1 MFSSADHFLIDTV
14 TAMARIVRVREARNP
29 PTGVVTHPLL
39 PEMRIEI
46 VVVMAVIEEEVEG
59 VMMTDGGTTV
69 TTTGGEE
76 MTAVVTI
83 GEADAAST
91 AMSHHVTDTGTT
103 GEDTTG
109 KINSITIQKCS
120 RTVKHPRN
128 GKLVFSAES
137 ILHFAN
143 EPLCVGTKH
152 HKVFHYTQ
160 CNTVKEGLSCKNT
173 LLDFHVFWLLMK

>member
-1 MFSSADHFLIDTV
+1 
-14 TAMARIVRVREARNP
+14 MARIVRVREARNP

-46 VVVMAVIEEEVEG
+46 VVVMAVIEEEEGEG

-120 RTVKHPRN
+120 RTVKLPRN